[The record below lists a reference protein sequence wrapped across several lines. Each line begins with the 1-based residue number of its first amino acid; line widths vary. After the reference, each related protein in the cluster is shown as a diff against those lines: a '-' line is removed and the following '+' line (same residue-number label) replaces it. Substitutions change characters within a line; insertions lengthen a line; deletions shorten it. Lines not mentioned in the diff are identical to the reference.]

1 MQLQQKQ
8 RKVMC
13 TEEIKC
19 NKVACKG
26 EGIDSICEQ
35 HYYVQ
40 FVMMLTKIK
49 VLSQELP
56 SCKS

>member
-1 MQLQQKQ
+1 
-8 RKVMC
+8 MC